1 MSVRALYSLMQ
12 SGEARLGGG
21 EGMQG
26 IYGSITQASMSR
38 VLDALA
44 AETALGPDSV
54 MLDVGAGLGRP
65 LMHALVSHDI
75 KRAVGIELDDVKVA
89 KARALVRNI
98 DRANRIDGRQLAP
111 CIDYVCSDI
120 ADAKAVHTDDVTHC
134 YSFWE
139 GVPPD
144 AKEAFG
150 RLVQK
155 SDAVQGVAVVQRAV
169 RGESP
174 EQCMHG
180 WGFGSLVLVNT
191 FAVSMAGSGR
201 KMTAYIFRRDSGV
214 LTPSPRT
221 LPLEEFCTP
230 KTQENVT
237 DDATPRDRAKAPK
250 RRRLSL

>member
-1 MSVRALYSLMQ
+1 
-12 SGEARLGGG
+12 
-21 EGMQG
+21 MQG

-44 AETALGPDSV
+44 AETALGPDSI

-65 LMHALVSHDI
+65 LMHALVSHNI

-89 KARALVRNI
+89 KARALVRYI
-98 DRANRIDGRQLAP
+98 DRKNRIDGRQLAP

-139 GVPPD
+139 GLRPD

-155 SDAVQGVAVVQRAV
+155 SDAVQGVAVVQPAV

-230 KTQENVT
+230 KTQETVT

>member
-1 MSVRALYSLMQ
+1 MGGGGAENDKEEDDKEEDDKEEQQHQQQQQQQQQQAPAAAVCTLYSLMQ

-44 AETALGPDSV
+44 AETALGPDSI

-89 KARALVRNI
+89 KARALVRYI
-98 DRANRIDGRQLAP
+98 DRKNRIDGRQLAP

-139 GVPPD
+139 GLRPD

-169 RGESP
+169 RGRVP
-174 EQCMHG
+174 G
-180 WGFGSLVLVNT
+180 
-191 FAVSMAGSGR
+191 AVSRTGR
-201 KMTAYIFRRDSGV
+201 RN
-214 LTPSPRT
+214 LTPAAGWPSRGPA
-221 LPLEEFCTP
+221 L
-230 KTQENVT
+230 
-237 DDATPRDRAKAPK
+237 RAA
-250 RRRLSL
+250 RL